1 VAGGLRPTRASNR
14 ALVRCAVFWTGSLNQ
29 QVLPELAQPVGLY
42 DTTLRDGEQAVGVV
56 LDADQKV
63 EIARILDEVGVDRI
77 EAGFPRVSEDDFE
90 AARRIGRLGL
100 RAEVWGFSRALVED
114 VEAVLEAGLQRTVIE
129 APVSEWKLR
138 AFGLSRGEV
147 LRRVG
152 ESVGFAARRGV
163 EVAFFAVDGSRADL
177 GFLREAYGAA
187 LEAGAR
193 ELVVVDTLGV
203 LSPAAAG
210 YLVGQVREWVGPEV
224 PLHYHGHNDFGLATA
239 TALAAV
245 EAGAQWVHGTVDG
258 MGERAGNAD
267 LFQVALALAGLYG
280 RPTGLRLERVQEV
293 SRRVREVAGYEVEP
307 WKPLV
312 GENLFRRETGAVAA
326 QFHLPEAIEP
336 YAAEV
341 VGGRRRVVLGKKSGL
356 ASIRIKC
363 RELGLE
369 VPEEA
374 YPELLRRVKELS
386 IRKRSLVSD
395 EEFRALVTGKAG

>member
-1 VAGGLRPTRASNR
+1 M
-14 ALVRCAVFWTGSLNQ
+14 FWVGELNQ
-29 QVLPELAQPVGLY
+29 RVLPELSQAVGLY

-56 LDADQKV
+56 LDAEQKV
-63 EIARILDEVGVDRI
+63 EIARLLDEAGVDRI
-77 EAGFPRVSEDDFE
+77 EAGFPRVSEEDQE

-100 RAEVWGFSRALVED
+100 RAEVWGFARALVGD
-114 VEAVLEAGLQRTVIE
+114 VEAVLRAGLGCTVIE
-129 APVSEWKLR
+129 APVSEVKLR

-147 LRRVG
+147 LRRV
-152 ESVGFAARRGV
+152 EEAVGFAAREGMR
-163 EVAFFAVDGSRADL
+163 VAFFGVDGSRADL
-177 GFLREAYGAA
+177 EFLRAVYGVAV
-187 LEAGAR
+187 EAGAR
-193 ELVVVDTLGV
+193 ELVVVDTVGV

-210 YLVGQVREWVGPEV
+210 YLVGRVREWFGEGI

-245 EAGAQWVHGTVDG
+245 EAGARWVHGTVDG

-280 RPTGLRLERVQEV
+280 KPTGLRLERVQEV
-293 SRRVREVAGYEVEP
+293 SRRVREVAGYCVEP

-326 QFHLPEAIEP
+326 QFHVPEAIEP

-341 VGGRRRVVLGKKSGL
+341 VGARRRVVLGKKSGL

-363 RELGLE
+363 AELGLE

-374 YPELLRRVKELS
+374 HPALLARVKELS
-386 IRKRSLVSD
+386 IRKRGLVSD
-395 EEFRALVTGKAG
+395 EEFRALVAGTV